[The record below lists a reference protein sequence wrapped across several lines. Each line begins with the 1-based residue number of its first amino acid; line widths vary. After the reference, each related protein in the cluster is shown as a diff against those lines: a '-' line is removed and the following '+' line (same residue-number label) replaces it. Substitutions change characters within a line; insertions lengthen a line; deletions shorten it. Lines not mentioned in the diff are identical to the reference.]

1 MAIAAMLRERE
12 IGRGHH
18 RHRFSLSP
26 RDDGLFKLTLG
37 RRDVFVFM
45 KRRNERAVVRLYFA
59 EFVPCALYPVQGLV
73 EDGPPDAGRPDPG
86 GGRAPPPGPYLR
98 LPESL
103 VCLDKPALMNMAESR
118 LVTTVEDPDVDM
130 HAWE

>member
-1 MAIAAMLRERE
+1 MAIATMLRERE

-37 RRDVFVFM
+37 RREVFVFM
-45 KRRNERAVVRLYFA
+45 KRRHERAVVRLYFA

-73 EDGPPDAGRPDPG
+73 EDGPDAGRPDPG
-86 GGRAPPPGPYLR
+86 GGRALPPGRPLVQVAGLPRQAGAHEHGGGR
-98 LPESL
+98 L
-103 VCLDKPALMNMAESR
+103 MA
-118 LVTTVEDPDVDM
+118 TVEDPDVDM
-130 HAWE
+130 HAWS